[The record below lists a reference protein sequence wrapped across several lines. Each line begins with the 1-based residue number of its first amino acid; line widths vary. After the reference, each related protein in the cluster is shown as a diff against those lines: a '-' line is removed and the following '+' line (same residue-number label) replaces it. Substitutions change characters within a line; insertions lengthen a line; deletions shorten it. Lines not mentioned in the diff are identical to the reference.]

1 MSRGR
6 EPNRTS
12 RSVASTRLGR
22 STGPPGSARTRSA
35 RQLGL
40 GSGILAL
47 SVLADSGLE
56 HYRGSFQNRAMYV
69 PLAVAALTLGVSA
82 FATLDN
88 RPRRHAVR
96 DAVYGAAAVAGV
108 AGFGFHLYNITKRP
122 GRFSW
127 LNLFYAAPIGA
138 PFALVLAGLLGKSAE
153 RVRSPPGASRAC
165 VFGLPEDRALAAL
178 SAIGLFGSA
187 AEAALLHFRGA
198 FHNPAMTIPVSAPPL
213 AAAALACAAIR
224 PARPLRRLARWWLRL
239 TALIGCAGVGFQAYG
254 VSRAMGGWKNWS
266 QNVLN
271 GPPLPAPPA
280 FTGLAIAGLG
290 ALGLMEP
297 SARGR
302 SRS

>member
-1 MSRGR
+1 VKRVSPWVPD
-6 EPNRTS
+6 E
-12 RSVASTRLGR
+12 
-22 STGPPGSARTRSA
+22 SARTRSA

-69 PLAVAALTLGVSA
+69 PLAVAALTLGASA
-82 FATLDN
+82 LAAVDA
-88 RPRRHAVR
+88 RPRRHSVR
-96 DAVYGAAAVAGV
+96 DALYGAAALTGA
-108 AGFGFHLYNITKRP
+108 AGFGFHLYNIRKRP

-138 PFALVLAGLLGKSAE
+138 PLALTLAGLLGRSAE
-153 RVRSPPGASRAC
+153 RVRSPAHAAQASIG
-165 VFGLPEDRALAAL
+165 GLPQERALAAL

-198 FHNPAMTIPVSAPPL
+198 FQNPAMAIPVSVPPL
-213 AAAALACAAIR
+213 AAAVLGCAAIK
-224 PARPLRRLARWWLRL
+224 PTGALRRLARWCLRV
-239 TALIGCAGVGFQAYG
+239 TALIGCAGVGFHAYG

-266 QNVLN
+266 QNILN

-280 FTGLAIAGLG
+280 FTGLAITGLS
-290 ALGLMEP
+290 ALGLMEKV
-297 SARGR
+297 ARE
-302 SRS
+302 

>member
-6 EPNRTS
+6 EPTGGT
-12 RSVASTRLGR
+12 RSLVSAPHR
-22 STGPPGSARTRSA
+22 GSARTRSA

-40 GSGILAL
+40 GSGVLAL

-82 FATLDN
+82 FGASDN
-88 RPRRHAVR
+88 RPGRHRVR
-96 DAVYGAAAVAGV
+96 DTVYGAAALTGV
-108 AGFGFHLYNITKRP
+108 AGFGFHIYNITKRP

-138 PFALVLAGLLGKSAE
+138 PFALALAGLLGMSAE
-153 RVRSPPGASRAC
+153 RVRSPRGAPNSS

-198 FHNPAMTIPVSAPPL
+198 FQNPAMVIPVSAPPL
-213 AAAALACAAIR
+213 AAAVLGCAAIK
-224 PARPLRRLARWWLRL
+224 PSRPLRRLARWCLRA
-239 TALIGCAGVGFQAYG
+239 TALIGCAGVGFHAYG

-290 ALGLMEP
+290 ALRLME
-297 SARGR
+297 R
-302 SRS
+302 SSRE